1 VIIAVVMMSMNQ
13 NTSRGVGK
21 RLEARSSIM
30 VTPGAALKIS
40 LAVSFRVQTQLRSCN
55 IILQHKYSE
64 FVFSATCTDSQIQI
78 EHLPRQRSGRLQQQ
92 QQQQQ
97 QSLFVPSTL
106 G

>member
-1 VIIAVVMMSMNQ
+1 
-13 NTSRGVGK
+13 
-21 RLEARSSIM
+21 M